1 MPNPSSLLDQCF
13 DEVARQAKPLLGRC
27 VDAAVASMQLAETQ
41 SGAVAERQRL
51 AHACWS
57 LMQRKGAL
65 TEAYPVRLREAFER
79 GDSGGRTSS
88 LALLS
93 DSSLLALV
101 DDLSVSESLESAR
114 LLQDL
119 TPVVEQALTAL
130 DARMSSLIGFETVQV
145 EKNPLRPSVF
155 VRVLRDLI
163 AEVEREPE
171 LRSLW
176 LQHLATPLGRGL
188 CQLYEQLALR
198 LQQANVQEAG
208 YRIRLADDPQGGS
221 GPAPARRDPLAR
233 DAQAFA
239 SENGYVEQ
247 GEPLPPM
254 TALAGTQA
262 RLDHQVFH
270 DFLTDEGDR
279 FEQALDSGFYEQL
292 VREQQIAQDQADW
305 PLLDEVVVDRERERE
320 QFRGLPVV
328 DRPARAVSI
337 GSQLGADHWGAYAAP
352 HERTRV
358 LLDLKQ
364 QAERVSQAVGLDL
377 VRKLVNQVARDPLL
391 LAPVREAVVALE
403 PALLRL
409 AMEDPRFFAKDQHPA
424 RLLVEQVAQRSFR
437 FNDEF
442 SGEFEQFHAP
452 VREAVNALNAMLGAA
467 PEPFAVALE
476 HLQEDWA
483 AGDQAEA
490 DAQSQHLQALH
501 FAESR
506 QELADQVAWEIS
518 LRPDVFN
525 APAAVLDFLYG
536 SWSLVIAEA
545 QLRHPDGGPD
555 PLGYR
560 AVIADL
566 LWSVRHE
573 VTLHQPRKLIEML
586 PGLLQ
591 KLRSGLSM
599 LDKPAEETQTFF
611 DALIR
616 YHEPVLALR
625 RASARAHAATSMP
638 GGLETP
644 VIAFPEADNLAEAPR
659 PQVAETPWLAARER
673 VQAGFEDA
681 PVALTPESAHH
692 AAASRATTAEEGD
705 EPDDSVDTAGVF
717 AGLHVGDWVDLQA
730 SGHWLRARLI
740 WANARSTLFMFTSR
754 GGRAHTMTR
763 RSCEKLISQRGLR
776 PLAVRPVVDA
786 AIQAVVAGLP
796 GEPVPV
802 HGKTDEAIPA

>member
-1 MPNPSSLLDQCF
+1 MPNSSHLLDQCF

-27 VDAAVASMQLAETQ
+27 VDAAVNSLQASEAKAGEV
-41 SGAVAERQRL
+41 GERQRI
-51 AHACWS
+51 ARACWAM
-57 LMQRKGAL
+57 MQHRGAL
-65 TEAYPVRLREAFER
+65 TDAYPVRLREAFER
-79 GDSGGRTSS
+79 GDEDGRTSS

-119 TPVVEQALTAL
+119 MPVVEQALAAL

-163 AEVEREPE
+163 AEIERDPE
-171 LRSLW
+171 IRSLW
-176 LQHLATPLGRGL
+176 LQHLAAPLGRGL

-208 YRIRLADDPQGGS
+208 YRIRLVDDPQASPGS
-221 GPAPARRDPLAR
+221 APARRDLLNW
-233 DAQAFA
+233 DAQTLAPTA
-239 SENGYVEQ
+239 AGSGEQ
-247 GEPLPPM
+247 SEPLPPM
-254 TALAGTQA
+254 TALAGAQT
-262 RLDHQVFH
+262 RLDHRVFH
-270 DFLTDEGDR
+270 DFLAERGDR
-279 FEQALDSGFYEQL
+279 FEQALDSGYYEQL
-292 VREQQIAQDQADW
+292 TREQRIAQAQADL
-305 PLLDEVVVDRERERE
+305 PLLDEVVVDRERV

-337 GSQLGADHWGAYAAP
+337 GSQLGSDHWGPYAAP

-409 AMEDPRFFAKDQHPA
+409 AMDDPRFFAKDQHPA

-442 SGEFEQFHAP
+442 SAEFEQFHAP
-452 VREAVNALNAMLGAA
+452 VREAVNALNALPGAT

-483 AGDQAEA
+483 NVDQAEA
-490 DAQSQHLQALH
+490 ATQEQHLQALR
-501 FAESR
+501 FAEAR
-506 QELADQVAWEIS
+506 QALADQVAWEIS

-525 APAAVLDFLYG
+525 APAVVLDFLYG

-545 QLRHPDGGPD
+545 QLRHPDGDPD
-555 PLGYR
+555 PMGFR
-560 AVIADL
+560 AVIPDL

-573 VTLHQPRKLIEML
+573 VTLRQPRKLFEML
-586 PGLLQ
+586 PRLLQ
-591 KLRSGLSM
+591 RLRAGLTV
-599 LDKPAEETQTFF
+599 LDKPAEETASFF

-625 RASARAHAATSMP
+625 RASARSQAGASMP
-638 GGLETP
+638 AALESP
-644 VIAFPEADNLAEAPR
+644 VVTFPEADNLAEAPR

-673 VQAGFEDA
+673 VEAGFEDA
-681 PVALTPESAHH
+681 PVAEAPVVENP
-692 AAASRATTAEEGD
+692 AAALLSTSSEEGD
-705 EPDDSVDTAGVF
+705 DVDVGMEAAGVL
-717 AGLHVGDWVDLQA
+717 ASLHVGDWVDLQA
-730 SGHWLRARLI
+730 SGQWLRARLV
-740 WANARSTLFMFTSR
+740 WANARATLFLFTSR
-754 GGRAHTMTR
+754 GGHPHTMTR
-763 RSCEKLISQRGLR
+763 RSCEKLIRQRGLR

-786 AIQAVVAGLP
+786 AIDAVVKGVP
-796 GEPVPV
+796 GAPAHACVVVTEAVP
-802 HGKTDEAIPA
+802 A

>member
-1 MPNPSSLLDQCF
+1 MPNSSHLLDQCF

-27 VDAAVASMQLAETQ
+27 VDAAVNSLQASEAKAGEV
-41 SGAVAERQRL
+41 GERQRI
-51 AHACWS
+51 ARACWAM
-57 LMQRKGAL
+57 MQHRGAL
-65 TEAYPVRLREAFER
+65 TDAYPVRLREAFER
-79 GDSGGRTSS
+79 GDEDGRTSS

-119 TPVVEQALTAL
+119 MPVVEQALAAL

-163 AEVEREPE
+163 AEIERDPE
-171 LRSLW
+171 IRSLW
-176 LQHLATPLGRGL
+176 LQHLAAPLGRGL

-208 YRIRLADDPQGGS
+208 YRIRLVDDPQASPGS
-221 GPAPARRDPLAR
+221 APARRDLLNW
-233 DAQAFA
+233 DAQTLAPTA
-239 SENGYVEQ
+239 AGSGEQ
-247 GEPLPPM
+247 SEPLPPM
-254 TALAGTQA
+254 TALAGAQT
-262 RLDHQVFH
+262 RLDHRVFH
-270 DFLTDEGDR
+270 DFLAERGDR
-279 FEQALDSGFYEQL
+279 FEQALDSGYYEQL
-292 VREQQIAQDQADW
+292 TREQRIAQAQADL
-305 PLLDEVVVDRERERE
+305 PLLDEVVVDRERV

-337 GSQLGADHWGAYAAP
+337 GSQLGSDHWGPYAAP

-409 AMEDPRFFAKDQHPA
+409 AMDDPRFFAKDQHPA

-442 SGEFEQFHAP
+442 SAEFEQFHAP
-452 VREAVNALNAMLGAA
+452 VREAVNALNALPGAT

-483 AGDQAEA
+483 NVDQAEA
-490 DAQSQHLQALH
+490 ATQEQHLQALR
-501 FAESR
+501 FAEAR
-506 QELADQVAWEIS
+506 QALADQVAWEIS

-525 APAAVLDFLYG
+525 APAVVLDFLYG

-545 QLRHPDGGPD
+545 QLRHPDGDPD
-555 PLGYR
+555 PMGFR
-560 AVIADL
+560 AVIPDL

-573 VTLHQPRKLIEML
+573 VTLRQPRKLFEML
-586 PGLLQ
+586 PRLLQ
-591 KLRSGLSM
+591 RLRAGLTV
-599 LDKPAEETQTFF
+599 LDKPAEETASFF

-625 RASARAHAATSMP
+625 RASARSQAGASMP
-638 GGLETP
+638 AALESP
-644 VIAFPEADNLAEAPR
+644 VVTFPEADNLAEAPR

-673 VQAGFEDA
+673 VEAGFEDA
-681 PVALTPESAHH
+681 PVAEAPVVENP
-692 AAASRATTAEEGD
+692 AAALLSTSSEEGD
-705 EPDDSVDTAGVF
+705 DVDVGMEAAGVL
-717 AGLHVGDWVDLQA
+717 ASLHVGDWVDLQA
-730 SGHWLRARLI
+730 SGQWLRARLV
-740 WANARSTLFMFTSR
+740 WANARATLFLFTSR
-754 GGRAHTMTR
+754 GGHPHTMTR
-763 RSCEKLISQRGLR
+763 RSCEKLIRQGGLR

-786 AIQAVVAGLP
+786 AIDAVVKGVP
-796 GEPVPV
+796 GAPAHACVVATEAVP
-802 HGKTDEAIPA
+802 A

>member
-1 MPNPSSLLDQCF
+1 MPNSSHLLDQCF

-27 VDAAVASMQLAETQ
+27 VDAAVNSLQASEAKAGEV
-41 SGAVAERQRL
+41 GERQRI
-51 AHACWS
+51 ARACWAM
-57 LMQRKGAL
+57 MQHRGAL
-65 TEAYPVRLREAFER
+65 TDAYPVRLREAFER
-79 GDSGGRTSS
+79 GDEDGRTSS

-119 TPVVEQALTAL
+119 MPVVEQALAAL
-130 DARMSSLIGFETVQV
+130 DARMSSLIGLETVQV

-163 AEVEREPE
+163 AEIERDPE
-171 LRSLW
+171 IRSLW
-176 LQHLATPLGRGL
+176 LQHLAAPLGRGL

-208 YRIRLADDPQGGS
+208 YRIRLVDDPQASPGS
-221 GPAPARRDPLAR
+221 APARRDLLNW
-233 DAQAFA
+233 DAQTLAPTA
-239 SENGYVEQ
+239 AGSGEQ
-247 GEPLPPM
+247 SEPLPPM
-254 TALAGTQA
+254 TALAGAQT
-262 RLDHQVFH
+262 RLDHRVFH
-270 DFLTDEGDR
+270 DFLAERGDR
-279 FEQALDSGFYEQL
+279 FEQALDSGYYEQL
-292 VREQQIAQDQADW
+292 TREQRIAQAQADL
-305 PLLDEVVVDRERERE
+305 PLLDEVVVDRERV

-337 GSQLGADHWGAYAAP
+337 GSQLGSDHWGPYAAP

-409 AMEDPRFFAKDQHPA
+409 AMDDPRFFAKDQHPA

-442 SGEFEQFHAP
+442 SAEFEQFHAP
-452 VREAVNALNAMLGAA
+452 VREAVNALNALPGAT

-483 AGDQAEA
+483 NVDQAEA
-490 DAQSQHLQALH
+490 ATQEQHLQALR
-501 FAESR
+501 FAEAR
-506 QELADQVAWEIS
+506 QALADQVAWEIS

-525 APAAVLDFLYG
+525 APAVVLDFLYG
-536 SWSLVIAEA
+536 NWSLVIAEA
-545 QLRHPDGGPD
+545 QLRHPDGDPD
-555 PLGYR
+555 PMGFR
-560 AVIADL
+560 AVIPDL

-573 VTLHQPRKLIEML
+573 VTLRQPRKLFEML
-586 PGLLQ
+586 PRLLQ
-591 KLRSGLSM
+591 RLRAGLTV
-599 LDKPAEETQTFF
+599 LDKPAEETASFF

-625 RASARAHAATSMP
+625 RASARSQAGASMP
-638 GGLETP
+638 AALESP
-644 VIAFPEADNLAEAPR
+644 VVTFPEADNLAEAPR

-673 VQAGFEDA
+673 VEAGFEDA
-681 PVALTPESAHH
+681 PVAEAPVVENP
-692 AAASRATTAEEGD
+692 AAALLSTSSEEGD
-705 EPDDSVDTAGVF
+705 DVDVGMEAAGVL
-717 AGLHVGDWVDLQA
+717 ASLHVGDWVDLQA
-730 SGHWLRARLI
+730 SGQWLRARLV
-740 WANARSTLFMFTSR
+740 WANARATLFLFTSR
-754 GGRAHTMTR
+754 GGHPHTMTR
-763 RSCEKLISQRGLR
+763 RSCEKLIRQRGLR

-786 AIQAVVAGLP
+786 AIDAVVKGVP
-796 GEPVPV
+796 GAPAHACVVATEAVP
-802 HGKTDEAIPA
+802 A

>member
-1 MPNPSSLLDQCF
+1 MPNSSPLLDRCF
-13 DEVARQAKPLLGRC
+13 VEVARQAKPLLGRC
-27 VDAAVASMQLAETQ
+27 VDAAVNSLQASEAKAGE
-41 SGAVAERQRL
+41 VADRQCI
-51 AHACWS
+51 ASACWAM
-57 LMQRKGAL
+57 MQHRGAL
-65 TEAYPVRLREAFER
+65 TDAYPARLREAFDR
-79 GDSGGRTSS
+79 GDEDGRTSS

-119 TPVVEQALTAL
+119 MPVVEQALAAL

-163 AEVEREPE
+163 AEIERDPE
-171 LRSLW
+171 IRSLW
-176 LQHLATPLGRGL
+176 LQHLAAPLGRGL

-208 YRIRLADDPQGGS
+208 YRIRLVDDPQASPGK
-221 GPAPARRDPLAR
+221 APARRDPLNG
-233 DAQAFA
+233 DAQTLAPA
-239 SENGYVEQ
+239 AAGSGEQ
-247 GEPLPPM
+247 REPLPPM
-254 TALAGTQA
+254 TALAGTQT
-262 RLDHQVFH
+262 RLDHRVFH
-270 DFLTDEGDR
+270 DFLSERGDR
-279 FEQALDSGFYEQL
+279 FEQALDSGYYEQL
-292 VREQQIAQDQADW
+292 AREQRVAQAQADL
-305 PLLDEVVVDRERERE
+305 PLLDEVVVDRERV

-337 GSQLGADHWGAYAAP
+337 GSQLGSDHWGAYAAP

-358 LLDLKQ
+358 LLDLKR

-409 AMEDPRFFAKDQHPA
+409 AMDDPRFFARDQHPA

-442 SGEFEQFHAP
+442 SAEFEQFHAP
-452 VREAVNALNAMLGAA
+452 VREAVNALNALSGAT

-483 AGDQAEA
+483 NTDQAEA
-490 DAQSQHLQALH
+490 AAQAQHLQALH
-501 FAESR
+501 FAEAR
-506 QELADQVAWEIS
+506 QALADQVAWEIS

-525 APAAVLDFLYG
+525 APAVVLDFLYG
-536 SWSLVIAEA
+536 SWSLVIAEG
-545 QLRHPDGGPD
+545 QLRHPDGDPD

-560 AVIADL
+560 ALIPDL

-573 VTLHQPRKLIEML
+573 VTLRQPRKLFEML
-586 PGLLQ
+586 PRLLQ
-591 KLRSGLSM
+591 GLRAGLAL
-599 LDKPAEETQTFF
+599 LDKPAEETASFF
-611 DALIR
+611 HALIR

-625 RASARAHAATSMP
+625 RASARSQTGASMP
-638 GGLETP
+638 AALESP
-644 VIAFPEADNLAEAPR
+644 VVTFPEADNLAEAPR

-673 VQAGFEDA
+673 VEAGFKDE
-681 PVALTPESAHH
+681 PVAVTRVADNP
-692 AAASRATTAEEGD
+692 AAASLSTSSEEGD
-705 EPDDSVDTAGVF
+705 DADEGMDAASVLAS
-717 AGLHVGDWVDLQA
+717 LHVGDWVDLQA
-730 SGHWLRARLI
+730 SGHWLRARLV
-740 WANARSTLFMFTSR
+740 WANARATLFLFTSR
-754 GGRAHTMTR
+754 GGHPHTMTR
-763 RSCEKLISQRGLR
+763 RSCEKLIRQRGLR
-776 PLAVRPVVDA
+776 PLAVRPVVGA
-786 AIQAVVAGLP
+786 AIKAVLKGDHAA
-796 GEPVPV
+796 PVPI
-802 HGKTDEAIPA
+802 HDANEAVPA

>member
-1 MPNPSSLLDQCF
+1 MPNSSHLLDQCF

-27 VDAAVASMQLAETQ
+27 VDAAVNSLQASEAKAGEV
-41 SGAVAERQRL
+41 GERQRI
-51 AHACWS
+51 ARACWAM
-57 LMQRKGAL
+57 MQHRGAL
-65 TEAYPVRLREAFER
+65 TDAYPVRLREAFER
-79 GDSGGRTSS
+79 GDEDGRTSS

-119 TPVVEQALTAL
+119 MPVVEQALAAL

-163 AEVEREPE
+163 AEIERDPE
-171 LRSLW
+171 IRSLW
-176 LQHLATPLGRGL
+176 LQHLAAPLGRGL

-208 YRIRLADDPQGGS
+208 YRIRLVDDPQASPGS
-221 GPAPARRDPLAR
+221 APARRDLLNW
-233 DAQAFA
+233 DAQTLAPTA
-239 SENGYVEQ
+239 AGSGEQ
-247 GEPLPPM
+247 SEPLPPM
-254 TALAGTQA
+254 TALAGAQT
-262 RLDHQVFH
+262 RLDHRVFH
-270 DFLTDEGDR
+270 DFLAERGDR
-279 FEQALDSGFYEQL
+279 FEQALDSGYYEQL
-292 VREQQIAQDQADW
+292 TREQRIAQAQADL
-305 PLLDEVVVDRERERE
+305 PLLDEVVVDRERV

-337 GSQLGADHWGAYAAP
+337 GSQLGSDHWGPYAAP

-409 AMEDPRFFAKDQHPA
+409 AMDDPRFFAKDQHPA

-442 SGEFEQFHAP
+442 SAEFEQFHAP
-452 VREAVNALNAMLGAA
+452 VREAVNALNALPGAT

-483 AGDQAEA
+483 NVDQAEA
-490 DAQSQHLQALH
+490 ATQEQHLQALR
-501 FAESR
+501 FAEAR
-506 QELADQVAWEIS
+506 QALADQVAWEIS

-525 APAAVLDFLYG
+525 APAVVLDFLYG
-536 SWSLVIAEA
+536 NWSLVIAEA
-545 QLRHPDGGPD
+545 QLRHPDGDPD
-555 PLGYR
+555 PMGFR
-560 AVIADL
+560 AVIPDL

-573 VTLHQPRKLIEML
+573 VTLRQPRKLFEML
-586 PGLLQ
+586 PRLLQ
-591 KLRSGLSM
+591 RLRAGLTV
-599 LDKPAEETQTFF
+599 LDKPAEETASFF

-625 RASARAHAATSMP
+625 RASARSQAGASMP
-638 GGLETP
+638 AALESP
-644 VIAFPEADNLAEAPR
+644 VVTFPEADNLAEAPR

-673 VQAGFEDA
+673 VEAGFEDA
-681 PVALTPESAHH
+681 PVAEAPVAENP
-692 AAASRATTAEEGD
+692 AAALLSTSSEEGD
-705 EPDDSVDTAGVF
+705 DVDVGMEAAGVL
-717 AGLHVGDWVDLQA
+717 ASLHVGDWVDLQA
-730 SGHWLRARLI
+730 SGQWLRARLV
-740 WANARSTLFMFTSR
+740 WANARATLFLFTSR
-754 GGRAHTMTR
+754 GGHPHTMTR
-763 RSCEKLISQRGLR
+763 RSCEKLIRQGGLR

-786 AIQAVVAGLP
+786 AIDAVVKGVP
-796 GEPVPV
+796 GAPAHACVVAPEAVP
-802 HGKTDEAIPA
+802 A

>member
-1 MPNPSSLLDQCF
+1 MPNSSHLLDQCF

-27 VDAAVASMQLAETQ
+27 VDAAVNSLQASEAKAGEV
-41 SGAVAERQRL
+41 GERQRI
-51 AHACWS
+51 ARACWAM
-57 LMQRKGAL
+57 MQHRGAL
-65 TEAYPVRLREAFER
+65 TDAYPVRLREAFER
-79 GDSGGRTSS
+79 GDEDGRTSS

-119 TPVVEQALTAL
+119 MPVVEQALAAL

-163 AEVEREPE
+163 AEIERDPE
-171 LRSLW
+171 IRSLW
-176 LQHLATPLGRGL
+176 LQHLAAPLGRGL

-208 YRIRLADDPQGGS
+208 YRIRLVDDPQASPGS
-221 GPAPARRDPLAR
+221 APARRDLLNW
-233 DAQAFA
+233 DAQTLAPTA
-239 SENGYVEQ
+239 AGSGEQ
-247 GEPLPPM
+247 SEPLPPM
-254 TALAGTQA
+254 TALAGAQT
-262 RLDHQVFH
+262 RLDHRVFH
-270 DFLTDEGDR
+270 DFLAERGDR
-279 FEQALDSGFYEQL
+279 FEQALDSGYYEQL
-292 VREQQIAQDQADW
+292 TREQRIAQAQADL
-305 PLLDEVVVDRERERE
+305 PLLDEVVVDRERV

-337 GSQLGADHWGAYAAP
+337 GSQLGSDHWGPYAAP

-409 AMEDPRFFAKDQHPA
+409 AMDDPRFFAKDQHPA

-442 SGEFEQFHAP
+442 SAEFEQFHAP
-452 VREAVNALNAMLGAA
+452 VREAVNALNALPGAT

-483 AGDQAEA
+483 NVDQAEA
-490 DAQSQHLQALH
+490 ATQEQHLQALR
-501 FAESR
+501 FAEAR
-506 QELADQVAWEIS
+506 QALADQVAWEIS

-525 APAAVLDFLYG
+525 APAVVLDFLYG
-536 SWSLVIAEA
+536 NWSLVIAEA
-545 QLRHPDGGPD
+545 QLRHPDGDPD
-555 PLGYR
+555 PMGFR
-560 AVIADL
+560 AVIPDL

-573 VTLHQPRKLIEML
+573 VTLRQPRKLFEML
-586 PGLLQ
+586 PRLLQ
-591 KLRSGLSM
+591 RLRAGLTV
-599 LDKPAEETQTFF
+599 LDKPAEETASFF

-625 RASARAHAATSMP
+625 RASARSQAGASMP
-638 GGLETP
+638 AALESP
-644 VIAFPEADNLAEAPR
+644 VVTFPEADNLAEAPR

-673 VQAGFEDA
+673 VEAGFEDA
-681 PVALTPESAHH
+681 PVAEAPVVENP
-692 AAASRATTAEEGD
+692 AAALLSTSSEEGD
-705 EPDDSVDTAGVF
+705 DVDVGMEAAGVL
-717 AGLHVGDWVDLQA
+717 ASLHVGDWVDLQA
-730 SGHWLRARLI
+730 SGQWLRARLV
-740 WANARSTLFMFTSR
+740 WANARATLFLFTSR
-754 GGRAHTMTR
+754 GGHPHTMTR
-763 RSCEKLISQRGLR
+763 RSCEKLIRQRGLR

-786 AIQAVVAGLP
+786 AIDAVVKGVP
-796 GEPVPV
+796 GAPAHACVVATEAVP
-802 HGKTDEAIPA
+802 A

>member
-1 MPNPSSLLDQCF
+1 MPNSSQLLDQCF

-27 VDAAVASMQLAETQ
+27 VEAAVASLQAAETK
-41 SGAVAERQRL
+41 SSAVAERQRL
-51 AHACWS
+51 AQACWG
-57 LMQRKGAL
+57 LTQRKGVL
-65 TEAYPVRLREAFER
+65 TDTYPARLREAFER
-79 GDSGGRTSS
+79 GGDEGGRTSS

-119 TPVVEQALTAL
+119 MPVVEQALTAL

-163 AEVEREPE
+163 AEFEREPE
-171 LRSLW
+171 IRSLW
-176 LQHLATPLGRGL
+176 LQHLASPLGRGL

-208 YRIRLADDPQGGS
+208 YRIRLVEDPQAGSGS
-221 GPAPARRDPLAR
+221 GPASARRDPWTR
-233 DAQAFA
+233 DAQSF
-239 SENGYVEQ
+239 
-247 GEPLPPM
+247 EPAPTGRGDPYQTLPPM

-270 DFLTDEGDR
+270 DFLADEGGR
-279 FEQALDSGFYEQL
+279 FEQALDSGYYDQL
-292 VREQQIAQDQADW
+292 LREQRIAQAQADL
-305 PLLDEVVVDRERERE
+305 PLLDEVVVDRERV

-337 GSQLGADHWGAYAAP
+337 GSQLGTDHWGAYAAP

-409 AMEDPRFFAKDQHPA
+409 AMDDPRFFAKDQHPA

-452 VREAVNALNAMLGAA
+452 VREAVNALNALPGAT

-476 HLQEDWA
+476 HLREDWA
-483 AGDQAEA
+483 SADQAEA
-490 DAQSQHLQALH
+490 DAQAQHLQALH
-501 FAESR
+501 FAEAR

-560 AVIADL
+560 ALISDL

-591 KLRSGLSM
+591 KLRAGLGM

-625 RASARAHAATSMP
+625 RASARSQAGTSMP
-638 GGLETP
+638 GALETP
-644 VIAFPEADNLAEAPR
+644 VVAFPETDNLAEAPR
-659 PQVAETPWLAARER
+659 PRVADTPWLAARER
-673 VQAGFEDA
+673 VEAGFQDA
-681 PVALTPESAHH
+681 PAAVATVVEDS
-692 AAASRATTAEEGD
+692 AAAPLSTSSEEAD
-705 EPDDSVDTAGVF
+705 EGTETAGVL
-717 AGLHVGDWVDLQA
+717 ASLHVGDWVDLQA
-730 SGHWLRARLI
+730 SGQWLRARLV
-740 WANARSTLFMFTSR
+740 WANARATLFLFTSR
-754 GGRAHTMTR
+754 GGHPHTMTR
-763 RSCEKLISQRGLR
+763 RSCEKLIRQRGLR

-786 AIQAVVAGLP
+786 AIDAVVKGVP
-796 GEPVPV
+796 GAPAHACVVATDAVP
-802 HGKTDEAIPA
+802 A

>member
-1 MPNPSSLLDQCF
+1 M
-13 DEVARQAKPLLGRC
+13 LGRC
-27 VDAAVASMQLAETQ
+27 VEAAVASLQAAETK
-41 SGAVAERQRL
+41 SSAVAERQRL
-51 AHACWS
+51 AQACWA
-57 LMQRKGAL
+57 LTQRKGAL
-65 TEAYPVRLREAFER
+65 TDAYPVRLREAFER
-79 GDSGGRTSS
+79 GGDEGGRTSS

-119 TPVVEQALTAL
+119 MPVVEQALTAL

-163 AEVEREPE
+163 AEFEREPE
-171 LRSLW
+171 IRSLW
-176 LQHLATPLGRGL
+176 LQNLASPLGRGL

-208 YRIRLADDPQGGS
+208 YRIRLVEDPQAGS
-221 GPAPARRDPLAR
+221 GPASARRDPLTR
-233 DAQAFA
+233 DALSFEPAPTGRGDPYQA
-239 SENGYVEQ
+239 
-247 GEPLPPM
+247 LPPM
-254 TALAGTQA
+254 TALAGTQT

-270 DFLTDEGDR
+270 DFLADEGDR
-279 FEQALDSGFYEQL
+279 FEQALDSGYYEQL
-292 VREQQIAQDQADW
+292 GREQRIAQTQADW
-305 PLLDEVVVDRERERE
+305 PLLDEVVVDRERE

-337 GSQLGADHWGAYAAP
+337 GSQLGTDHWGAYAAP

-409 AMEDPRFFAKDQHPA
+409 AMDDPRFFAKDQHPA

-442 SGEFEQFHAP
+442 SAEFEQFHAP
-452 VREAVNALNAMLGAA
+452 VREAVNALNALPGAT

-476 HLQEDWA
+476 HLREDWA
-483 AGDQAEA
+483 GADQAEA
-490 DAQSQHLQALH
+490 DAQAQHLQALH
-501 FAESR
+501 FAEAR

-545 QLRHPDGGPD
+545 QLRSS
-555 PLGYR
+555 PLACFSPEFSAQRPPLLSSPPTQGISPQRFGSYR
-560 AVIADL
+560 LQL
-566 LWSVRHE
+566 L
-573 VTLHQPRKLIEML
+573 P
-586 PGLLQ
+586 LQ
-591 KLRSGLSM
+591 
-599 LDKPAEETQTFF
+599 
-611 DALIR
+611 
-616 YHEPVLALR
+616 LR
-625 RASARAHAATSMP
+625 R
-638 GGLETP
+638 L
-644 VIAFPEADNLAEAPR
+644 
-659 PQVAETPWLAARER
+659 
-673 VQAGFEDA
+673 
-681 PVALTPESAHH
+681 
-692 AAASRATTAEEGD
+692 
-705 EPDDSVDTAGVF
+705 
-717 AGLHVGDWVDLQA
+717 
-730 SGHWLRARLI
+730 
-740 WANARSTLFMFTSR
+740 
-754 GGRAHTMTR
+754 R
-763 RSCEKLISQRGLR
+763 RS
-776 PLAVRPVVDA
+776 PLKMPR
-786 AIQAVVAGLP
+786 
-796 GEPVPV
+796 
-802 HGKTDEAIPA
+802 

>member
-1 MPNPSSLLDQCF
+1 MPNSSHLLDQCF

-27 VDAAVASMQLAETQ
+27 VDAAVNSLQASEAKAGEV
-41 SGAVAERQRL
+41 GERQRI
-51 AHACWS
+51 ARACWAM
-57 LMQRKGAL
+57 MQHRGAL
-65 TEAYPVRLREAFER
+65 TDAYPVRLREAFER
-79 GDSGGRTSS
+79 GDEDGRTSS

-119 TPVVEQALTAL
+119 MPVVEQALAAL

-163 AEVEREPE
+163 AEIERDPE
-171 LRSLW
+171 IRSLW
-176 LQHLATPLGRGL
+176 LQHLAAPLGRGL

-208 YRIRLADDPQGGS
+208 YRIRLVDDPQASPGS
-221 GPAPARRDPLAR
+221 APARRDLLNW
-233 DAQAFA
+233 DAQTLAPTA
-239 SENGYVEQ
+239 AGSGEQ
-247 GEPLPPM
+247 SEPLPPM
-254 TALAGTQA
+254 TSLAGAQT
-262 RLDHQVFH
+262 RLDHRVFH
-270 DFLTDEGDR
+270 DFLAERGDR
-279 FEQALDSGFYEQL
+279 FEQALDSGYYEQL
-292 VREQQIAQDQADW
+292 TREQRIAQAQADL
-305 PLLDEVVVDRERERE
+305 PLLDEVVVDRERV

-337 GSQLGADHWGAYAAP
+337 GSQLGSDHWGPYAAP

-409 AMEDPRFFAKDQHPA
+409 AMDDPRFFAKDQHPA

-442 SGEFEQFHAP
+442 SAEFEQFHAP
-452 VREAVNALNAMLGAA
+452 VREAVNALNALPGAT

-483 AGDQAEA
+483 NVDQAEA
-490 DAQSQHLQALH
+490 ATQEQHLQALR
-501 FAESR
+501 FAEAR
-506 QELADQVAWEIS
+506 QALADQVAWEIS

-525 APAAVLDFLYG
+525 APAVVLDFLYG

-545 QLRHPDGGPD
+545 QLRHPDGDPD
-555 PLGYR
+555 PMGFR
-560 AVIADL
+560 AVIPDL

-573 VTLHQPRKLIEML
+573 VTLRQPRKLFEML
-586 PGLLQ
+586 PRLLQ
-591 KLRSGLSM
+591 RLRAGLTV
-599 LDKPAEETQTFF
+599 LDKPAEETASFF

-625 RASARAHAATSMP
+625 RASARSQAGASMP
-638 GGLETP
+638 AALESP
-644 VIAFPEADNLAEAPR
+644 VVTFPEADNLAEAPR

-673 VQAGFEDA
+673 VEAGFEDA
-681 PVALTPESAHH
+681 PVAEAPVAENP
-692 AAASRATTAEEGD
+692 AAALLSTSSEEGD
-705 EPDDSVDTAGVF
+705 DVDVGMEAAGVL
-717 AGLHVGDWVDLQA
+717 ASLHVGDWVDLQA
-730 SGHWLRARLI
+730 SGQWLRARLV
-740 WANARSTLFMFTSR
+740 WANARATLFLFTSR
-754 GGRAHTMTR
+754 GGHPHTMTR
-763 RSCEKLISQRGLR
+763 RSCEKLIRQGGLR

-786 AIQAVVAGLP
+786 AIDAVVKGVP
-796 GEPVPV
+796 GAPAHACVVVTEAVP
-802 HGKTDEAIPA
+802 A

>member
-1 MPNPSSLLDQCF
+1 MPNSSHLLDQCF

-27 VDAAVASMQLAETQ
+27 VDAAVNSLQASEAKAGEV
-41 SGAVAERQRL
+41 GERQRI
-51 AHACWS
+51 ARACWAM
-57 LMQRKGAL
+57 MQHRGAL
-65 TEAYPVRLREAFER
+65 TDAYPVRLREAFER
-79 GDSGGRTSS
+79 GDEDGRTSS

-119 TPVVEQALTAL
+119 MPVVEQALAAL

-163 AEVEREPE
+163 AEIERDPE
-171 LRSLW
+171 IRSLW
-176 LQHLATPLGRGL
+176 LQHLAAPLGRGL

-208 YRIRLADDPQGGS
+208 YRIRLVDDPQASPGS
-221 GPAPARRDPLAR
+221 APARRDLLNW
-233 DAQAFA
+233 DAQTLAPTA
-239 SENGYVEQ
+239 AGSGEQ
-247 GEPLPPM
+247 SEPLPPM
-254 TALAGTQA
+254 TALAGAQT
-262 RLDHQVFH
+262 RLDHRVFH
-270 DFLTDEGDR
+270 DFLAERGDR
-279 FEQALDSGFYEQL
+279 FEQALDSGYYEQL
-292 VREQQIAQDQADW
+292 TREQRIAQAQADL
-305 PLLDEVVVDRERERE
+305 PLLDEVVVDRERV

-337 GSQLGADHWGAYAAP
+337 GSQLGSDHWGPYAAP

-409 AMEDPRFFAKDQHPA
+409 AMDDPRFFAKDQHPA

-442 SGEFEQFHAP
+442 SAEFEQFHAP
-452 VREAVNALNAMLGAA
+452 VREAVNALNALPGAT

-483 AGDQAEA
+483 NVDQAEA
-490 DAQSQHLQALH
+490 ATQEQHLQALR
-501 FAESR
+501 FAEAR
-506 QELADQVAWEIS
+506 QALADQVAWEIS

-525 APAAVLDFLYG
+525 APAVVLDFLYG

-545 QLRHPDGGPD
+545 QLRHPDGDPD
-555 PLGYR
+555 PMGFR
-560 AVIADL
+560 AVIPDL

-573 VTLHQPRKLIEML
+573 VTLRQPRKLFEML
-586 PGLLQ
+586 PRLLQ
-591 KLRSGLSM
+591 RLRAGLTV
-599 LDKPAEETQTFF
+599 LDKPAEETASFF

-625 RASARAHAATSMP
+625 RASARSQAGASMP
-638 GGLETP
+638 AALESP
-644 VIAFPEADNLAEAPR
+644 VVTFPEADNLAEAPR

-673 VQAGFEDA
+673 VEAGFEDA
-681 PVALTPESAHH
+681 PVAEAPVAENP
-692 AAASRATTAEEGD
+692 AAALLSTSSEEGD
-705 EPDDSVDTAGVF
+705 DVDVGMEAAGVL
-717 AGLHVGDWVDLQA
+717 ASLHVGDWVDLQA
-730 SGHWLRARLI
+730 SGQWLRARLV
-740 WANARSTLFMFTSR
+740 WANARATLFLFTSR
-754 GGRAHTMTR
+754 GGHPHTMTR
-763 RSCEKLISQRGLR
+763 RSCEKLIRQRGLR

-786 AIQAVVAGLP
+786 AIDAVVKGVP
-796 GEPVPV
+796 GAPAHACVVATEAVP
-802 HGKTDEAIPA
+802 A

>member
-1 MPNPSSLLDQCF
+1 MPNSSHLLDQCF

-27 VDAAVASMQLAETQ
+27 VDAAVNSLQASEAKAGEV
-41 SGAVAERQRL
+41 GERQRI
-51 AHACWS
+51 ARACWAM
-57 LMQRKGAL
+57 MQHRGAL
-65 TEAYPVRLREAFER
+65 TDAYPVRLREAFER
-79 GDSGGRTSS
+79 GDEDGRTSS

-119 TPVVEQALTAL
+119 MPVVEQALAAL

-163 AEVEREPE
+163 AEIERDPE
-171 LRSLW
+171 IRSLW
-176 LQHLATPLGRGL
+176 LQHLAAPLGRGL

-208 YRIRLADDPQGGS
+208 YRIRLVDDPQASPGS
-221 GPAPARRDPLAR
+221 APARRDLLNW
-233 DAQAFA
+233 DAQTLAPTA
-239 SENGYVEQ
+239 AGSGEQ
-247 GEPLPPM
+247 SEPLPPM
-254 TALAGTQA
+254 TALAGAQT
-262 RLDHQVFH
+262 RLDHRVFH
-270 DFLTDEGDR
+270 DFLAERGDR
-279 FEQALDSGFYEQL
+279 FEQALDSGYYEQL
-292 VREQQIAQDQADW
+292 TREQRIAQAQADL
-305 PLLDEVVVDRERERE
+305 PLLDEVVVDRERV

-337 GSQLGADHWGAYAAP
+337 GSQLGSDHWGPYAAP

-391 LAPVREAVVALE
+391 MAPVREAVVALE

-409 AMEDPRFFAKDQHPA
+409 AMDDPRFFAKDQHPA

-442 SGEFEQFHAP
+442 SAEFEQFHAP
-452 VREAVNALNAMLGAA
+452 VREAVNALNALPGAT

-483 AGDQAEA
+483 NVDQAEA
-490 DAQSQHLQALH
+490 ATQEQHLQALR
-501 FAESR
+501 FAEAR
-506 QELADQVAWEIS
+506 QALADQVAWEIS

-525 APAAVLDFLYG
+525 APAVVLDFLYG

-545 QLRHPDGGPD
+545 QLRHPDGDPD
-555 PLGYR
+555 PMGFR
-560 AVIADL
+560 AVIPDL

-573 VTLHQPRKLIEML
+573 VTLRQPRKLFEML
-586 PGLLQ
+586 PRLLQ
-591 KLRSGLSM
+591 RLRAGLTV
-599 LDKPAEETQTFF
+599 LDKPAEETASFF

-625 RASARAHAATSMP
+625 RASARSQAGASMP
-638 GGLETP
+638 AALESP
-644 VIAFPEADNLAEAPR
+644 VVTFPEADNLAEAPR

-673 VQAGFEDA
+673 VEAGFEDA
-681 PVALTPESAHH
+681 PVAEAPVAENP
-692 AAASRATTAEEGD
+692 AAALLSTSSEEGD
-705 EPDDSVDTAGVF
+705 DVDVGMEAAGVL
-717 AGLHVGDWVDLQA
+717 ASLHVGDWVDLQA
-730 SGHWLRARLI
+730 SGQWLRARLV
-740 WANARSTLFMFTSR
+740 WANARATLFLFTSR
-754 GGRAHTMTR
+754 GGHPHTMTR
-763 RSCEKLISQRGLR
+763 RSCEKLIRQRGLR

-786 AIQAVVAGLP
+786 AIDAVVKGVP
-796 GEPVPV
+796 GAPAHACVVATEAVP
-802 HGKTDEAIPA
+802 A

>member
-1 MPNPSSLLDQCF
+1 MLDQCF

-27 VDAAVASMQLAETQ
+27 VDAAVNSLQASEAKAGEV
-41 SGAVAERQRL
+41 GERQRI
-51 AHACWS
+51 ARACWAM
-57 LMQRKGAL
+57 MQHRGAL
-65 TEAYPVRLREAFER
+65 TDAYPVRLREAFER
-79 GDSGGRTSS
+79 GDEDGRTSS

-119 TPVVEQALTAL
+119 MPVVEQALAAL

-163 AEVEREPE
+163 AEIERDPE
-171 LRSLW
+171 IRSLW
-176 LQHLATPLGRGL
+176 LQHLAAPLGRGL

-208 YRIRLADDPQGGS
+208 YRIRLVDDPQASPGS
-221 GPAPARRDPLAR
+221 APARRDLLNW
-233 DAQAFA
+233 DAQTLAPTA
-239 SENGYVEQ
+239 AGSGEQ
-247 GEPLPPM
+247 SEPLPPM
-254 TALAGTQA
+254 TALAGAQT
-262 RLDHQVFH
+262 RLDHRVFH
-270 DFLTDEGDR
+270 DFLAERGDR
-279 FEQALDSGFYEQL
+279 FEQALDSGYYEQL
-292 VREQQIAQDQADW
+292 TREQRIAQAQADL
-305 PLLDEVVVDRERERE
+305 PLLDEVVVDRERV

-337 GSQLGADHWGAYAAP
+337 GSQLGSDHWGPYAAP

-409 AMEDPRFFAKDQHPA
+409 AMDDPRFFAKDQHPA

-442 SGEFEQFHAP
+442 SAEFEQFHAP
-452 VREAVNALNAMLGAA
+452 VREAVNALNALPGAT

-483 AGDQAEA
+483 NVDQAEA
-490 DAQSQHLQALH
+490 ATQEQHLQALR
-501 FAESR
+501 FAEAR
-506 QELADQVAWEIS
+506 QALADQVAWEIS

-525 APAAVLDFLYG
+525 APAVVLDFLYG

-545 QLRHPDGGPD
+545 QLRHPDGDPD
-555 PLGYR
+555 PMGFR
-560 AVIADL
+560 AVIPDL

-573 VTLHQPRKLIEML
+573 VTLRQPRKLFEML
-586 PGLLQ
+586 PRLLQ
-591 KLRSGLSM
+591 RLRAGLTV
-599 LDKPAEETQTFF
+599 LDKPAEETASFF

-625 RASARAHAATSMP
+625 RASARSQAGASMP
-638 GGLETP
+638 AALESP
-644 VIAFPEADNLAEAPR
+644 VVTFPEADNLAEAPR

-673 VQAGFEDA
+673 VEAGFEDA
-681 PVALTPESAHH
+681 PVAEAPVAENP
-692 AAASRATTAEEGD
+692 AAALLSTSSEEGD
-705 EPDDSVDTAGVF
+705 DVDVGMEAAGVL
-717 AGLHVGDWVDLQA
+717 ASLHVGDWVDLQA
-730 SGHWLRARLI
+730 SGQWLRARLV
-740 WANARSTLFMFTSR
+740 WANARATLFLFTSR
-754 GGRAHTMTR
+754 GGHPHTMTR
-763 RSCEKLISQRGLR
+763 RSCE
-776 PLAVRPVVDA
+776 
-786 AIQAVVAGLP
+786 
-796 GEPVPV
+796 
-802 HGKTDEAIPA
+802 